1 MIGKRKWMALINPG
15 IGCSFPQPT
24 RRSSSCTW
32 LWALPPAF
40 SSSCRYW
47 LDVSGGKRDELGP
60 RTSFSRWIQ
69 FRPSQTMSVTST
81 TTSTWRWYR
90 RHRWPSW
97 PIWVPFPH
105 RTAFAIQCGAVLYD
119 ARTAIRTRAASIVM
133 AAITIT
139 TVEPIPSPPLC
150 RGQLSASHSPSHN
163 SPISWFQSKRRDCFD
178 ELSFPPK
185 CFYLFIIFF
194 FWGGGLFNRVGI
206 FMDYAGTQCRK
217 LHTWSYFISNVRTGA
232 ILHLARGWVKFGF
245 GQSPSRINVFVN
257 NCNDLLYRP
266 DSSDHIGV
274 R

>member
-194 FWGGGLFNRVGI
+194 FLGGGTV
-206 FMDYAGTQCRK
+206 
-217 LHTWSYFISNVRTGA
+217 
-232 ILHLARGWVKFGF
+232 
-245 GQSPSRINVFVN
+245 
-257 NCNDLLYRP
+257 
-266 DSSDHIGV
+266 
-274 R
+274 